1 MASSKVTS
9 AKNWKKPGNHEL
21 TLPSGNVALVK
32 RPGLEKL
39 LMAGILPDSLTPIAM
54 EAVASAQTGV
64 KKPAD
69 RKAKKGETDDGMSP
83 ELMKKF
89 LEKEG
94 ALQDIF
100 AAFDKVTAMCVVEP
114 KVEYH
119 MRQVLDED
127 KSPRKGVDG
136 KDVWEEIPAD
146 ERDEDA
152 LYTDDV
158 DHQDKEFIFEFVSG
172 GDPDIARFRDS
183 GDDVATP

>member
-9 AKNWKKPGNHEL
+9 AKDWKKPENHEL

-39 LMAGILPDSLTPIAM
+39 LIAGVLPDTLTPIAM
-54 EAVASAQTGV
+54 EAVSAAQSGI

-69 RKAKKGETDDGMSP
+69 RKAKKSDEQNDMNP

-114 KVEYH
+114 KVSYH
-119 MRQVLDED
+119 MRQVFDED
-127 KSPRKGVDG
+127 KNPKKDTNG
-136 KDVWEEIPAD
+136 KDVWEEIPAED
-146 ERDEDA
+146 RDGDI

-158 DHQDKEFIFEFVSG
+158 DHSDKEFIFEFVSG
-172 GDPDIARFRDS
+172 GDPDIARFRNS
-183 GDDVATP
+183 GDDVATS